1 MTSPETLYTKNA
13 AKKNNFRLVTHTA
26 YFDARFGRY
35 GFLKTEQGAELFW
48 RAWTLE

>member
-13 AKKNNFRLVTHTA
+13 ANKHRFPLVTHTA
-26 YFDARFGRY
+26 YFDTRFGRY

-48 RAWTLE
+48 IAWTLK